1 LRVRYECT
9 VCWKVI
15 LADAQLADLAPV
27 SAGEAAMAGD
37 TPETDVQGARQAGL
51 ILFVRTG
58 TAGCSRVLT
67 APAIGFVIICS

>member
-1 LRVRYECT
+1 V
-9 VCWKVI
+9 
-15 LADAQLADLAPV
+15 P
-27 SAGEAAMAGD
+27 AGEAAMVGD